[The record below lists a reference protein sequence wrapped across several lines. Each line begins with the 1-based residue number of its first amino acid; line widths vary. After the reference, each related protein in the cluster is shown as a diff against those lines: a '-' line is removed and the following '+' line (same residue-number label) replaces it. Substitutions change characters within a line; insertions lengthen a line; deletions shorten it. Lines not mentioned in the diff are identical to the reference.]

1 MRKFIVLILLAVIM
15 ASCMT
20 EEKAR
25 KRFPCPSLTFF
36 KIQRDTIEKLKVV
49 ETVIPSDS
57 GWIKALIQ
65 CDSNGQ
71 AYIRQIQELKNGKKT
86 KPFIKIGKDNVIT
99 AGASVDSQAV
109 YTAFKERF
117 VREATEKIIQ
127 LPSKEIKFVP
137 KWIRFFAWS
146 GGVAWGIV
154 LLLLGIQLFKI
165 ARKVWP
171 I

>member
-1 MRKFIVLILLAVIM
+1 MKKFVILILLAVM
-15 ASCMT
+15 MVSCTT

-71 AYIRQIQELKNGKKT
+71 AFIRQIQELKNGKKT
-86 KPFIKIGKDNVIT
+86 KPFIKISDNNVIT

-117 VREATEKIIQ
+117 VREASEKIIQ

-137 KWIRFFAWS
+137 KVVRFFAWS

-154 LLLLGIQLFKI
+154 VVLLGIQLFKI